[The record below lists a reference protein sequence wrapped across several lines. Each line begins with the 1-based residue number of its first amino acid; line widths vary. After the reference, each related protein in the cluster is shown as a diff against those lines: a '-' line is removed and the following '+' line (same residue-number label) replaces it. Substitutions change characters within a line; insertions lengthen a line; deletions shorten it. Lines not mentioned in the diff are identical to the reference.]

1 MLNKFWIFIDVRLN
15 VCLCNLNIN
24 KVVEDILILKKKYL
38 VFFYSILRNSLY
50 MVKDIILEIIYGRF
64 VGNLLIIYFLLF
76 YEMVIECEFLI

>member
-50 MVKDIILEIIYGRF
+50 MVKDIIFEIIYGRF
-64 VGNLLIIYFLLF
+64 IGNL
-76 YEMVIECEFLI
+76 

>member
-15 VCLCNLNIN
+15 VCLCILNIN